1 MKVRELLKSLQSRT
15 KIHIITTPYTDDEFI
30 CENPE
35 QAIINY
41 GHRLNDIKR
50 FHKVIKF
57 AGIAVILSNLNALA
71 LYIGYPFWIAF
82 IVSKNLC
89 VINVCFV

>member
-30 CENPE
+30 CKNPE

-41 GHRLNDIKR
+41 GHESVKNWFVMDNI
-50 FHKVIKF
+50 IC
-57 AGIAVILSNLNALA
+57 INLEE
-71 LYIGYPFWIAF
+71 
-82 IVSKNLC
+82 
-89 VINVCFV
+89 

>member
-30 CENPE
+30 CKNPE

-41 GHRLNDIKR
+41 GHESVMNWLQKR
-50 FHKVIKF
+50 VNSMI
-57 AGIAVILSNLNALA
+57 S
-71 LYIGYPFWIAF
+71 W
-82 IVSKNLC
+82 
-89 VINVCFV
+89 